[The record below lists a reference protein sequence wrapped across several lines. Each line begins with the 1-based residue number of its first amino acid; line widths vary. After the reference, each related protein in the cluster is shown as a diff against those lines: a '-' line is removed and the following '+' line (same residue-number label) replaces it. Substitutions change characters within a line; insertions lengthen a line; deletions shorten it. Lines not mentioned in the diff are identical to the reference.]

1 MMQVAVWTG
10 TPPVYTRATL
20 RMLAG
25 NRQVSHEKAS
35 RKLGYTARPPAESVG
50 DALAGS
56 GSRGIWGTETV

>member
-35 RKLGYTARPPAESVG
+35 RELGYTARPLAESVG
-50 DALAGS
+50 DALAWFREQGYL
-56 GSRGIWGTETV
+56 GE